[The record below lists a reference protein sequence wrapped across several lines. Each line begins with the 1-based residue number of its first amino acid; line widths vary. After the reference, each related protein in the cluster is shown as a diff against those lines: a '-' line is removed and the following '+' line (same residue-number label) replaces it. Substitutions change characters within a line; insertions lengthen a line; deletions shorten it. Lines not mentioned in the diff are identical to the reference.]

1 MLKGIDPL
9 LTPDLIRA
17 LRAMG
22 HGDEIAIV
30 DGNYPAESCGPPVV
44 RLDGIPAT
52 AVLDAVLSVLPLD
65 DFVPEAAWCMGVV
78 GDPSAE
84 PPIFGEFRAALA
96 RHAGPEFTLSRL
108 ERFAFYAKAAESF
121 VLVATGEARL
131 YGNIILKK
139 GVIRPAS

>member
-22 HGDEIAIV
+22 HGDEITIV
-30 DGNYPAESCGPPVV
+30 DANYPAENCGPPVI

-52 AVLDAVLSVLPLD
+52 RVLDAVLSVLPLD
-65 DFVPEAAWCMGVV
+65 DFVPEAAWCMEVV

-84 PPIFGEFRAALA
+84 PPIFGEFRTSLA
-96 RHAGPEFTLSRL
+96 RHAGQAFGLSRL

-121 VLVATGEARL
+121 VLIATGEARL

-139 GVIRPAS
+139 GVIRPAA

>member
-30 DGNYPAESCGPPVV
+30 DANYPAESCGPPVI
-44 RLDGIPAT
+44 RLDGIPAP
-52 AVLDAVLSVLPLD
+52 AVLNAVLSVLPLD
-65 DFVPEAAWCMGVV
+65 DFVPDAVWCMEVV
-78 GDPSAE
+78 GDPQAE
-84 PPIFGEFRAALA
+84 QPIFDEFRASLA
-96 RHAGPEFTLSRL
+96 RHAGPGFKLGRL

-121 VLVATGEARL
+121 ALIATGESRL
-131 YGNIILKK
+131 YGNVILKK
-139 GVIRPAS
+139 GVIRPAV